1 LNRDKVDLDDLKEV
15 PCQAQIHYTSISG
28 HKFMRVLTRIQ
39 ALTKD
44 RNIAESK
51 ADVRVIH
58 SMAAQKS
65 AALVQQGKYDQA
77 QSYNRTWANYMEN
90 NSNYA
95 SSEVNQ
101 VYVQKQKKF
110 RKANLKKNMGMGIKE
125 KLTGFFNRSK
135 AKKED
140 ETVGDEFEEK
150 LSDYSAS
157 DDECENVL
165 QGYKK
170 GL

>member
-1 LNRDKVDLDDLKEV
+1 MNRDKVNLDDLKEV
-15 PCQAQIHYTSISG
+15 PCQAQIHYTSING

-95 SSEVNQ
+95 SSDINQ
-101 VYVQKQKKF
+101 GYVQKQKKF
-110 RKANLKKNMGMGIKE
+110 RKANMKKNMGFKD
-125 KLTGFFNRSK
+125 KLTGLFSRSK

-140 ETVGDEFEEK
+140 EKASDECEEK
-150 LSDYSAS
+150 LSDFSAS